1 MTEEAPMSDALATG
15 ASQPVATSASTLPMD
30 PNTAMP
36 EEDDADLA
44 AVPPR
49 RRVPALTKLLIVA
62 IIGAL
67 AFGGGVLV
75 QKQHDATLTSA
86 SRVPDFASLF
96 GGGGL
101 PTGAGPGAGGAA
113 ASAAPGTGGA
123 GAGGSA
129 AGSTG
134 DVPVLIGTVESISG
148 SDLTVKDLG
157 GKSHVVHATA
167 STTLSVVGPDW
178 SGSLKAGATVSVQ
191 GTKAADGSVTATVV
205 TQR

>member
-1 MTEEAPMSDALATG
+1 MTDALAPAG
-15 ASQPVATSASTLPMD
+15 SQPVAGPAPTLPIE
-30 PNTAMP
+30 PNTAML
-36 EEDDADLA
+36 EDDDADIT

-49 RRVPALTKLLIVA
+49 RHVPALTKLLFVA

-101 PTGAGPGAGGAA
+101 PAGPGGGGGGAA
-113 ASAAPGTGGA
+113 ASSAPGAGGQ
-123 GAGGSA
+123 GGSA
-129 AGSTG
+129 ASSTG

-157 GKSHVVHATA
+157 GTSHVVHATA
-167 STTLSVVGPDW
+167 TTTLSVIGADW

-191 GTKAADGSVTATVV
+191 GVKAADGSVTATAVM
-205 TQR
+205 QR

>member
-1 MTEEAPMSDALATG
+1 MTDALAPD
-15 ASQPVATSASTLPMD
+15 ASQPVASPASTLPTE
-30 PNTAMP
+30 PNTAML
-36 EEDDADLA
+36 EDDDADIT

-49 RRVPALTKLLIVA
+49 RHVPALTKLLFVA

-101 PTGAGPGAGGAA
+101 PAGPGAGGGGGA
-113 ASAAPGTGGA
+113 ASSTPGAGGGGTGG
-123 GAGGSA
+123 GAG
-129 AGSTG
+129 GSTG

-157 GKSHVVHATA
+157 GKTHVVHGTAT
-167 STTLSVVGPDW
+167 TVLSLISADW

-191 GTKAADGSVTATVV
+191 GTKAPDGSVTATAV

>member
-1 MTEEAPMSDALATG
+1 MTEEAAMPDAFAPGVAPTG
-15 ASQPVATSASTLPMD
+15 ASPAPMPPTEPNATML
-30 PNTAMP
+30 
-36 EEDDADLA
+36 EEDDADITAL
-44 AVPPR
+44 PPR
-49 RRVPALTKLLIVA
+49 RRIPTLTKLLFVA
-62 IIGAL
+62 IVGAL

-86 SRVPDFASLF
+86 AKVPNFASLF
-96 GGGGL
+96 GAGGPPGGV
-101 PTGAGPGAGGAA
+101 GAGGPSASTAPGAGSG
-113 ASAAPGTGGA
+113 GTGG
-123 GAGGSA
+123 
-129 AGSTG
+129 STSG
-134 DVPVLIGTVESISG
+134 VPVLVGTVESISG

>member
-1 MTEEAPMSDALATG
+1 MTSESPMTDALAPD
-15 ASQPVATSASTLPMD
+15 ASQPVPSPASTLPTE
-30 PNTAMP
+30 PNTAML
-36 EEDDADLA
+36 EEDDADIL

-49 RRVPALTKLLIVA
+49 RHVPALTKLLFVA

-101 PTGAGPGAGGAA
+101 PAGPGGGGGGAA
-113 ASAAPGTGGA
+113 ASSAPGTGGT
-123 GAGGSA
+123 GGTG
-129 AGSTG
+129 GSTG

-157 GKSHVVHATA
+157 GTAHVVHATA
-167 STTLSVVGPDW
+167 TTTLSVTSADW
-178 SGSLKAGATVSVQ
+178 SGSLKTGATVSVQ
-191 GTKAADGSVTATVV
+191 GTKAADGSVTATAV

>member
-1 MTEEAPMSDALATG
+1 VAL
-15 ASQPVATSASTLPMD
+15 D
-30 PNTAMP
+30 
-36 EEDDADLA
+36 EDDADLM

-49 RRVPALTKLLIVA
+49 RHMPALTKLLFVA

-101 PTGAGPGAGGAA
+101 PA
-113 ASAAPGTGGA
+113 GA
-123 GAGGSA
+123 GAGGGAAAASSA
-129 AGSTG
+129 PGAGSGGTG
-134 DVPVLIGTVESISG
+134 GNGGASAGGVPVLIGTVEAISG

-157 GKSHVVHATA
+157 GTSHVVHATA
-167 STTLSVVGPDW
+167 TTTLSVISADW
-178 SGSLKAGATVSVQ
+178 SGSLKAGAIVSVE
-191 GTKAADGSVTATVV
+191 GTKAADGSVTATAV